1 MKLVRKMKKIYN
13 PAEIEKKIQD
23 YWYKNKI
30 FKVEID
36 SKKNKFYCLS
46 MFPYP
51 SGKLHMGHVR
61 NYTISDVIARYHRMI
76 GDNVLHPIG
85 WDAFGLPAENAAIE
99 NNLSPKDWTNSNI
112 NKMKNQLK
120 LLGFSYD
127 WDREIL
133 TCSPEY
139 YKWEQWFFIKLFK
152 KGLVYKKES
161 LVNWDPIDKTVLANE
176 QVIDGKGWR
185 SGANIEKKKISQWF
199 IKITDYSQELLKNLE
214 VIKEFWPDNVINM
227 QKNWIGESNG
237 MELVFKIS
245 VEKNINVFTTR
256 PDTLFGVTFIAIAAD
271 HDLIDQCDLSIK
283 KFSRS
288 ILNEMNEK
296 SSSKKEING
305 VFTGLYGIHPVTN
318 KKIPVYVANYILTG
332 YGTGAIMGVPA
343 HDYRDYEFAKKYNI
357 EIVKVIKNLD
367 HLDHK
372 DDVYTGEG
380 ILINSDKFNGFN
392 SKDAS
397 KSIIKFIEDN
407 SFGKIAKNYKLRD
420 WGISRQRYWGCPI
433 PIIYREDG
441 MMIPVDESELPIK
454 LPDDIDFSV
463 SGNPLDNHPTWK
475 YTTCFKKGLK
485 AVRETDT
492 LDTFFESSWYQA
504 RFCTPND
511 PDNMVGED
519 ANYWL
524 PVDVYIGG
532 IEHAVL
538 HLLYARFFHK
548 LLRDEGILKSNEP
561 FKSLITQGMVL
572 KDGSKMSKSKGNIVD
587 PENLIE
593 KYGSDT
599 VRLFVIFA
607 APIENSLE
615 WSDHG
620 VEGCYKFLN
629 KLWLTGYKIKN
640 ELYVK
645 NNQDLIDE
653 KKLKI
658 ILNKTIMKVTDD
670 YGKRISLN
678 TVVSSCMELLNNI
691 LKFMELG
698 TIDGREILHAYKQ
711 LILILNPITPHICYE
726 ISNSMNIEEMKLT
739 ESWPK
744 ANKNFIKSDKIFIV
758 IQVNGKIRKKT
769 EINIHCSEE
778 KIKQL
783 ALSFPEVKKYIGNK
797 DVKKIIYIKEKLVNI
812 VVA

>member
-13 PAEIEKKIQD
+13 PAEVEKKIQD

-475 YTTCFKKGLK
+475 YTTCFKTVLK